1 MKTISEKKILILKR
15 DLKDFDII
23 VGIYKVENNLIVPYI
38 KIGYLT
44 YGKDCRIINI
54 SNRLYRISIKYKE
67 KIELNK
73 IYDLLI
79 NYFKIKDYDLLLNC
93 GFEKQIRKNKLEN
106 LKIIEN

>member
-1 MKTISEKKILILKR
+1 MKTISEKKKIILKR
-15 DLKDFDII
+15 DLKDFDIRVI
-23 VGIYKVENNLIVPYI
+23 NNLVAYYS
-38 KIGYLT
+38 IGYLT
-44 YGKDCRIINI
+44 YGKGYRVINI
-54 SNRLYRISIKYKE
+54 TNKLYFISIKYKE

-93 GFEKQIRKNKLEN
+93 GFEKQIRKNKLEK